1 MNVELFATVKGTVD
15 VSKSS
20 IKVNGSDI
28 SEPNG
33 ANRVR
38 YDCVHS
44 YVNIYNFI
52 YFVLFRLKVSFV
64 TDCTAEFIALS
75 KFELYCGFYS

>member
-1 MNVELFATVKGTVD
+1 MNVELFATVKGAVD

-44 YVNIYNFI
+44 YVNINNCVF
-52 YFVLFRLKVSFV
+52 FFL
-64 TDCTAEFIALS
+64 
-75 KFELYCGFYS
+75 G